1 MLKKAISSVL
11 RQDFENWELI
21 IIDDASN
28 DDTAK
33 VAKSFLSSQ
42 ITYLKN
48 IKNLHK
54 GATRNNGIKI
64 AKGKFITFLDDD
76 DYFLENH
83 LSEIYKHIKQSKE
96 KKALYYTNIRYL
108 KDEKETI
115 RSLPTI
121 RQNQNKLEFVLQP
134 WTAIGA
140 PQAVIANSILKK
152 EKFDESIEIGQDTE
166 LFLRIADKYDLIH
179 IQTDTYVA
187 LYHDDNS
194 ANLKY
199 NTGLKRLLGIKKI
212 FNNNPLSK
220 QISFKLKMYMYS
232 YCYRR
237 MSDHYEFIGD
247 RKNTLRSAIKS
258 LFFSPFDKDWK
269 IKLIQITY
277 NLPVIGLRFKN
288 LYRNKFKN

>member
-11 RQDFENWELI
+11 VQDFKNWELI
-21 IIDDASN
+21 IVDDASTDN
-28 DDTAK
+28 TNAVVK
-33 VAKSFLSSQ
+33 GFRSSQ

-48 IKNLHK
+48 LENVHK
-54 GATRNNGIKI
+54 GASRNNGIKI

-76 DYFLENH
+76 DYYLPTH
-83 LSEIYKHIKQSKE
+83 LSEIYKGIKTSNE
-96 KKALYYTNIRYL
+96 NTGMYYTNIRYL
-108 KDEKETI
+108 RGGKESI
-115 RSLPTI
+115 RKLPSI
-121 RQNQNKLEFVLQP
+121 LANQNKIEFILQP

-199 NTGLKRLLGIKKI
+199 NSGLKRMRGLNKI
-212 FNNNPLSK
+212 FSNKQLSK
-220 QISFKLKMYMYS
+220 QIPFKLKMYMYS

-237 MSDHYEFIGD
+237 MSDHYEFTGD
-247 RKNTLRSAIKS
+247 RRNTLNSALKS
-258 LFFSPFDKDWK
+258 LMYYPIDKDLK
-269 IKLIQITY
+269 IKATQIIY
-277 NLPVIGLRFKN
+277 NLPYFGKKIKK
-288 LYRNKFKN
+288 LYRKIK

>member
-1 MLKKAISSVL
+1 MLKKAINSVL
-11 RQDFENWELI
+11 VQDFKNWELI
-21 IIDDASN
+21 IVDDASTDN
-28 DDTAK
+28 TT
-33 VAKSFLSSQ
+33 VVVKSYLSTQ

-48 IKNLHK
+48 LKNLHK
-54 GATRNNGIKI
+54 GASRNNGMKI

-76 DYFLENH
+76 DYFLPNH
-83 LSEIYKHIKQSKE
+83 LSEIYKHIKQSNE
-96 KKALYYTNIRYL
+96 KTALYYTNIRYI
-108 KDEKETI
+108 KDKKETI

-121 RQNQNKLEFVLQP
+121 QQNQNKIEFVLQP

-199 NTGLKRLLGIKKI
+199 NSGLKRMRGLNKI
-212 FNNNPLSK
+212 FSNKQLSK
-220 QISFKLKMYMYS
+220 QIPFKLKMYMYS

-237 MSDHYEFIGD
+237 MSDHYEFTGD
-247 RKNTLRSAIKS
+247 RRNTLNSALKS
-258 LFFSPFDKDWK
+258 LMYYPIDKDFK
-269 IKLIQITY
+269 IKTTQIIY
-277 NLPVIGLRFKN
+277 NLPYFGKKIKIS
-288 LYRNKFKN
+288 YHKIK

>member
-1 MLKKAISSVL
+1 MTIQLKW
-11 RQDFENWELI
+11 Q
-21 IIDDASN
+21 
-28 DDTAK
+28 K
-33 VAKSFLSSQ
+33 VFLSSQ

-258 LFFSPFDKDWK
+258 LFFHHLIK
-269 IKLIQITY
+269 IGKL
-277 NLPVIGLRFKN
+277 N
-288 LYRNKFKN
+288 

>member
-1 MLKKAISSVL
+1 MLKKAINSVL
-11 RQDFENWELI
+11 VQGFKNWELI
-21 IIDDASN
+21 IVDDASS
-28 DDTAK
+28 DDTAT
-33 VAKSFLSSQ
+33 VVKSFLSSQ

-54 GATRNNGIKI
+54 GASRNNGMKI

-76 DYFLENH
+76 DYFLPNH
-83 LSEIYKHIKQSKE
+83 LGKIYKHIKQSNE
-96 KKALYYTNIRYL
+96 KTALYYTNIRYI
-108 KDEKETI
+108 KDKKETI

-121 RQNQNKLEFVLQP
+121 SQNQNKLEFVLQP

-194 ANLKY
+194 ANIKY

-212 FNNNPLSK
+212 FNNKSLSK
-220 QISFKLKMYMYS
+220 QIPFKLKMYMYS

-247 RKNTLRSAIKS
+247 RRSTFNFALKALIY
-258 LFFSPFDKDWK
+258 SPFDKDFK
-269 IKLIQITY
+269 IKTTQIIY
-277 NLPVIGLRFKN
+277 NLPYFGKKIKN
-288 LYRNKFKN
+288 SYHKIK